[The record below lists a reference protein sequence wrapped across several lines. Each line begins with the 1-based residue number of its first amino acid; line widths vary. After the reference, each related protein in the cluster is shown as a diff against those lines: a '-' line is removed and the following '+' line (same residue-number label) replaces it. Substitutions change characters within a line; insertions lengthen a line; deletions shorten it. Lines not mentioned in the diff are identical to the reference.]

1 MGNDTFPEIESKINN
16 NIEHSDDDKINIEVY
31 NDNNILNTSSHY
43 SNREKKNMFKKH
55 KKEKKEENN
64 KHVNIITNF
73 KPDNIKSEEEEK
85 MISLVSIKKVNDNIE
100 SNNMNIDTLQN
111 NNSNNIS
118 MPMTSSNEIHIN
130 IDRLNIL
137 TNDENFNQESKQS
150 QLEEIKEVLPYND
163 KESENEDAPQ
173 TKKLSKS
180 VSKNSISSN
189 KNIQKNNNYNFQSKI
204 VSNSKSIEYSMQEDT
219 LLQFLNHH
227 QIQLIES
234 NFNLLQKMNLSMNP
248 LYEDVFYYGDV
259 QKLNHCDDLSKVSSR
274 KYVNRFCAMTKN
286 IFKLYHTKEKFI
298 SLQNPIISIE
308 IAKIKKVSVISFNTD
323 KTVNDY
329 TYKFSVKLKYIKKK
343 NRTNFIIVYS
353 DENNKDDY
361 EIIASDNEEIVIRW
375 VSLINYCIDQ
385 LNDI

>member
-1 MGNDTFPEIESKINN
+1 M
-16 NIEHSDDDKINIEVY
+16 
-31 NDNNILNTSSHY
+31 
-43 SNREKKNMFKKH
+43 
-55 KKEKKEENN
+55 
-64 KHVNIITNF
+64 
-73 KPDNIKSEEEEK
+73 
-85 MISLVSIKKVNDNIE
+85 
-100 SNNMNIDTLQN
+100 MNIDTLQN

-329 TYKFSVKLKYIKKK
+329 TYKFSVKLKYLKKK